1 MEYPVPIFNVM
12 LVVTG
17 ISVPEV
23 PVMVIVADPVAAVD
37 AAVSVSTLEVADEV
51 GLNAAVTPVGKP
63 VEAKT
68 TLPVNPFR
76 SFTVTVLDP
85 VLPGATERVEG
96 EAESVKPGV
105 PVTVSVTDVV
115 ALSVPEV
122 PVMVIG

>member
-1 MEYPVPIFNVM
+1 MPIFNVM

-63 VEAKT
+63 LKVA
-68 TLPVNPFR
+68 PVAP
-76 SFTVTVLDP
+76 
-85 VLPGATERVEG
+85 
-96 EAESVKPGV
+96 
-105 PVTVSVTDVV
+105 VV
-115 ALSVPEV
+115 A
-122 PVMVIG
+122 